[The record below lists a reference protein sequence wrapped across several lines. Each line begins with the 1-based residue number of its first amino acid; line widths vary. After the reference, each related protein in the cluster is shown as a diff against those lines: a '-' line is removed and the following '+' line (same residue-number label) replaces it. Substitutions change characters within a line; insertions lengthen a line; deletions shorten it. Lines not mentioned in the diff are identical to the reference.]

1 MNEVSCIQPEWTI
14 LEPNVAWVRQPP
26 ESTMTDPTNFPIYR
40 SGMTFK
46 HFIPAFNIWF
56 AQGGR
61 VANLVGIRADESA
74 QQFSRHQ
81 LPAQAASVAGAAV

>member
-1 MNEVSCIQPEWTI
+1 MDDPGAKRGVGPATAGKC
-14 LEPNVAWVRQPP
+14 
-26 ESTMTDPTNFPIYR
+26 TMTDPTNFPIYR

-46 HFIPAFNIWF
+46 HFIPAFNVWF